1 MSGMPGLHRGS
12 DSTLNST
19 FISQSPYHYT
29 LALVSTTA
37 ILFNDSEEQRYV
49 DRIRANAY
57 REAME
62 ADVAMI
68 NRKWIATKLHR
79 RERWNLS
86 AVKVVVVVL
95 LGAILIPAWA
105 DEEPKPSKQNLDA
118 ASKPISSKSATQQH
132 SFGVTAFLGAGGPAV
147 GSGAYYPGY
156 GTGIGSGF
164 GGYPGY
170 NRGYY
175 PSAVGAYP
183 AIGGYQNIG
192 GYPGIGGYQNIG
204 GYPGLGGYSG
214 LSNGGY
220 YPGLGGGMGL
230 PFNFYSSGKKGA
242 EAKKPVEEIQKA

>member
-1 MSGMPGLHRGS
+1 M
-12 DSTLNST
+12 
-19 FISQSPYHYT
+19 
-29 LALVSTTA
+29 
-37 ILFNDSEEQRYV
+37 
-49 DRIRANAY
+49 
-57 REAME
+57 
-62 ADVAMI
+62 VA
-68 NRKWIATKLHR
+68 AT
-79 RERWNLS
+79 NLS

-95 LGAILIPAWA
+95 LGTILIPAWA

-118 ASKPISSKSATQQH
+118 ASKPISSKSATQHH

-147 GSGAYYPGY
+147 GAGAYYPGY
-156 GTGIGSGF
+156 GSGIGSGF

-230 PFNFYSSGKKGA
+230 PLNFYSAGKKGA
-242 EAKKPVEEIQKA
+242 EPKKPVEEVQKA